1 MFVFAGSGA
10 FTGSTT
16 TSWMTITPSGL
27 TSGTG
32 VYLPLAAITTGM
44 GLNIAGSTTLTSG
57 SLVSISSSATAA
69 TCTDC
74 VCNVTYTRSAG
85 GDAIDGIKLILSDGT
100 TSFEEDIEG
109 DVGSLETKT
118 AAGIDTNITAPT
130 SVEVAV
136 YFEDASGTKQLCTQT
151 NVFNFA

>member
-1 MFVFAGSGA
+1 MVILLIFIAIGIFWFVTRNVIEESTGQFELGSKC
-10 FTGSTT
+10 
-16 TSWMTITPSGL
+16 L
-27 TSGTG
+27 
-32 VYLPLAAITTGM
+32 
-44 GLNIAGSTTLTSG
+44 
-57 SLVSISSSATAA
+57 SIDVSATAA
-69 TCTDC
+69 TCVGG

-118 AAGIDTNITAPT
+118 EVGIDTNITAPT